1 MNQRNGSKASQPV
14 AISPSQSVKTA
25 TKAGTTRRT
34 NKPPEFDQPVI
45 LQQSPLWPRM
55 IVVAIIGVTALSV
68 GWACVA
74 QIEEAIPAQG
84 KLEPKAAVKEVQAP
98 QGGVVG
104 VVDIEEG
111 DRVEKGDT
119 LLTFDQTAA
128 QAQFKSLQQIR
139 AALIQENQFYQA
151 QMTGKAVAIDP
162 ENLPEKLPPQ
172 IASLTKN
179 RAALVEEKNYYQ
191 AQLTGDPTGLTLA
204 QRQRLQ
210 ASQNEYNS
218 RVAAADLEVEQLDRQ
233 LTQTQIQ
240 LADAVQV
247 LALNREITDR
257 LENLWQEGAFG
268 ELQYLRQKQDTESSA
283 AEVERLKKEQER
295 LDKAI
300 EQAQERKQNTMALSE
315 EELRTVIA
323 QNEQRIAEIDSQLT
337 KIIVENQKRLQ
348 EIESQ
353 LSQTQLTLTYQKLQA
368 PESGK
373 VFDLK
378 AHTGFVANTSEPVV
392 KIVPDDTLVAKV
404 YITNKDIGFVNE
416 GMPVDV
422 RVDSFPYSEFGD
434 VKGELV
440 QIGSDALPPN
450 EVYPFYRF
458 PAEIRMDRQTIL
470 INGKEIPLQSGMS
483 VSTNIR
489 VRKRP
494 VISIFSDLFMRK
506 IDSVKTVR

>member
-1 MNQRNGSKASQPV
+1 MNQRNGSSSQPL
-14 AISPSQSVKTA
+14 ATRSPAQSVKTA

-34 NKPPEFDQPVI
+34 THPPEFDQPVI

-55 IVVAIIGVTALSV
+55 IVVAIIGVTTLSV
-68 GWACVA
+68 GWACLA
-74 QIEEAIPAQG
+74 KIEEAIPAQG

-98 QGGVVG
+98 QGGVVKS
-104 VVDIEEG
+104 VEIEEG

-151 QMTGKAVAIDP
+151 QMAGKATTIDP

-179 RAALVEEKNYYQ
+179 RAALVAENRFYQ
-191 AQLTGDPTGLTLA
+191 AQLTGNPTGLSLA

-210 ASQNEYNS
+210 ASQNEYNT
-218 RVAAADLEVEQLDRQ
+218 RVAAADLEVEQLNRQ

-247 LALNREITDR
+247 LEFNRQITER
-257 LENLWQEGAFG
+257 LEKLWREGAFG
-268 ELQYLRQKQDTESSA
+268 ELQYLRQKQDTDSSA
-283 AEVERLKKEQER
+283 AEVARLQKEQER
-295 LDKAI
+295 LEKAI
-300 EQAQERKQNTMALSE
+300 QQAQERKQNTMALSE
-315 EELRTVIA
+315 EELRTQIA

-353 LSQTQLTLTYQKLQA
+353 LSQIQVTLTNQELQA
-368 PESGK
+368 PEGGI
-373 VFDLK
+373 VFDLQ
-378 AHTGFVANTSEPVV
+378 ASPEFVANTSEPVV
-392 KIVPDDTLVAKV
+392 KIVPNDTLIAKV
-404 YITNKDIGFVNE
+404 YITNQDIGFVNE

-458 PAEIRMDRQTIL
+458 PAEIRMNRQTISV
-470 INGKEIPLQSGMS
+470 NGKEVPLQSGMS
-483 VSTNIR
+483 ISANIK

-506 IDSVKTVR
+506 IDSLKTVR